1 MVASLLLMT
10 LLAAPS
16 PAEVEQ
22 FKRHFTAGEAL
33 FEKNEFGAAIWHFRK
48 AEAITPTPE
57 VAYDLA
63 KCHERVND
71 TAFAVYYYRLYLKR
85 APSASD
91 ALEIAERVGTA
102 LNKAESEGKGLLE
115 LDTFASG
122 PMSVAG
128 RTFPSSPAVMFLAP
142 GEYEVHAQFPDG
154 PQKMGVQVRMGK
166 TTSLAFEPMPPPL
179 ISAAPTLRAEVLA
192 PGPSK
197 PLPLKRMGA
206 YGLWG
211 VGLAAVVAGSVLGA
225 MSNAEAGRLKAEP
238 LRVSQA
244 RDIASSANG
253 KAVAAN
259 TLWVTGGLA
268 LAGGTALFVFS
279 LPEPGMK

>member
-211 VGLAAVVAGSVLGA
+211 VGLAAVVAVL
-225 MSNAEAGRLKAEP
+225 
-238 LRVSQA
+238 
-244 RDIASSANG
+244 
-253 KAVAAN
+253 
-259 TLWVTGGLA
+259 VT
-268 LAGGTALFVFS
+268 S
-279 LPEPGMK
+279 LPSHA